1 MEIEA
6 FIIGVLSTIII
17 IMSNKLSE
25 ITDQLYK
32 LNKTLEKLALQMGVK
47 ELDYV
52 DEEEVLESLKDL
64 LKKGKKIEAIKE
76 YRVATGESLKES
88 KEKID
93 EFYEKLKATNEI

>member
-32 LNKTLEKLALQMGVK
+32 LNKTLEKLALKMGVK

>member
-47 ELDYV
+47 ELDQV
-52 DEEEVLESLKDL
+52 DEDEVLESLKDL

>member
-1 MEIEA
+1 MEIDGI
-6 FIIGVLSTIII
+6 IIGVLFITII
-17 IMSNKLSE
+17 IMSNKLSQMR
-25 ITDQLYK
+25 DQLYK

-64 LKKGKKIEAIKE
+64 LKKGKKIKAIKE

>member
-6 FIIGVLSTIII
+6 FIIGVLFTIII
-17 IMSNKLSE
+17 IMSNKLSQMR
-25 ITDQLYK
+25 DQLYK

-52 DEEEVLESLKDL
+52 DEDEVLESLKDL
-64 LKKGKKIEAIKE
+64 LKKGKKIKAIKE

>member
-1 MEIEA
+1 MEIDGI
-6 FIIGVLSTIII
+6 IIGVLFITII
-17 IMSNKLSE
+17 IMSNKLSQMR
-25 ITDQLYK
+25 DQLYK

-52 DEEEVLESLKDL
+52 DEDEVLESLKDL

-93 EFYEKLKATNEI
+93 EFYEKLKVTDEI

>member
-1 MEIEA
+1 MEIDGI
-6 FIIGVLSTIII
+6 IIGVLFITII
-17 IMSNKLSE
+17 IMSNKLSQMR
-25 ITDQLYK
+25 DQLYK

-76 YRVATGESLKES
+76 YRVATG
-88 KEKID
+88 
-93 EFYEKLKATNEI
+93 

>member
-32 LNKTLEKLALQMGVK
+32 LNKTLEKLALKMGVK

-93 EFYEKLKATNEI
+93 EFYEKLKATGEI

>member
-1 MEIEA
+1 MEIDGI
-6 FIIGVLSTIII
+6 IIGVLFITII
-17 IMSNKLSE
+17 IMSNKLSQMR
-25 ITDQLYK
+25 DQLYK

-64 LKKGKKIEAIKE
+64 LKKGKKTEAIKE

>member
-25 ITDQLYK
+25 ITEQLYK
-32 LNKTLEKLALQMGVK
+32 LNKTLEKLALKMGVK

-64 LKKGKKIEAIKE
+64 LKKGKKIKAIKE